1 MPGVA
6 EDAGNQHDQ
15 QKKKAVSFRAEEP
28 EIPGVYNSHQGSIP
42 APPEGTVRKPVDAFT
57 DYSDRTM
64 FWIALFGAAA
74 LFLVLT
80 RVAKTRVAK
89 TR

>member
-6 EDAGNQHDQ
+6 EDSAKQHGQ
-15 QKKKAVSFRAEEP
+15 QKKKAISFRAEEP
-28 EIPGVYNSHQGSIP
+28 EIPSDYDNHQGSIP
-42 APPEGTVRKPVDAFT
+42 APPEGTVRNPVDAFT

-64 FWIALFGAAA
+64 FWITLIGAAA

-80 RVAKTRVAK
+80 RVAKTR
-89 TR
+89 